1 MLSSTVQATTSH
13 VPLLPKSKTTLLLVN
28 HSTLSVKHIVDEQK
42 QTQRRISG
50 AEVVILPKNIES
62 VEAEEDIAEQILKAS
77 KEKLTDTDTAIIIDE
92 YSE

>member
-1 MLSSTVQATTSH
+1 MLSNTVQATSTR
-13 VPLLPKSKTTLLLVN
+13 VPLLPKSTTTLLLVS
-28 HSTLSVKHIVDEQK
+28 HSTLSVEHIVDEQK

-50 AEVVILPKNIES
+50 AEVVVLPKNIES
-62 VEAEEDIAEQILKAS
+62 VEAGEDIAEQILKAS